1 MFFLRTIGD
10 LAECFEC
17 DSINIK
23 VGVIGWGLGII
34 GLVVSFLSY
43 GLFGKNWFDYIL
55 WFELVVQAIQV
66 IIIVCSIKKNKAIGI
81 VFSSVVYLVGSAA
94 IVLLALPLAA
104 IATCVAIALVV
115 ICFLPKG
122 VDVAVSANASENS
135 ETSPQQ
141 DDEYNQ
147 VIKNGGVF
155 GSDIKAKDSGFTSLQ
170 DENGNIWDRN
180 DDGSYSKR

>member
-1 MFFLRTIGD
+1 MR
-10 LAECFEC
+10 C
-17 DSINIK
+17 
-23 VGVIGWGLGII
+23 
-34 GLVVSFLSY
+34 Y
-43 GLFGKNWFDYIL
+43 R
-55 WFELVVQAIQV
+55 
-66 IIIVCSIKKNKAIGI
+66 
-81 VFSSVVYLVGSAA
+81 FSR
-94 IVLLALPLAA
+94 
-104 IATCVAIALVV
+104 

-122 VDVAVSANASENS
+122 VYVAVSANASENS